1 MPLNNQPSRNH
12 VSIFDRRGQKPG
24 RGRSPKSTGDQPEPA
39 LFNKVCM
46 LRVHEE
52 SFSTHDLAL
61 NPAFFPGI
69 RIGDIVAIKLA
80 ADSEEGETGA
90 HEGSAAATAAVPG
103 AAKASTVA
111 STQTTQGPYRPS
123 RWLADD
129 GDTDDNRDD
138 LLPDIHREII
148 LQVSEVRRD
157 MQQIQASISN
167 HAMRTLWTDQVT
179 SQRVS
184 IRKIDLAQERE
195 SIRADFVE
203 IAFRDQYVGRSDMW
217 RLWRNLN
224 HKVVRNNQTANME
237 GLIRASVRRIYKN
250 GADIACGFI
259 DGSTQPI
266 FRSES
271 GRFILFLQM
280 SEEMWAYQEDGHL
293 CYEKALAFLGEL
305 FKRWS
310 DKQLNHMVTIVMF
323 SRWYYHQ
330 RDCLF
335 FPDLVY
341 DKDSGRYY
349 RDYYKVIADME
360 VRADWSVIL
369 PEILAE
375 FHTYRRDIQELHTAA
390 GVRLR
395 GDLSKAH
402 HGNILE
408 AVNLGIN
415 SFSSNYVDR
424 DLARTGLSTVVVTP
438 SFGVFDVSKRL
449 LRMTTERMLHFGTRV
464 DFVCLAPRPLFRP
477 PVFRFKSYP
486 VPSEQEQ
493 RRVLSRIA
501 QIKHESSLAE
511 SPGQLKDRTM
521 SVPKTSHS
529 IAVDPLMLD
538 PLYFD
543 DEKWINELIPL
554 ATGVPPRRTTAES
567 CESQLAASIFNT
579 LLKDATDVPDSIREC
594 FGQAQSKSMPD
605 NRVVYH
611 YFAYWVDSGFYSY
624 MDQSGFT
631 PCKMGDL
638 PVTGIADYMRQRP
651 MIPDLVLN
659 ADTTSMA
666 GYPSGSDSIKNAI
679 RERGTDA
686 QTPNAHNQ
694 AAMFA
699 HFDQQAIIGVQ
710 SSLKDEHSHME
721 DRFALGHIPTPFHL
735 SQYGAKATWEEQS
748 QGTEAMASGA
758 DQARM
763 LTSPSPNLQ
772 PSQSIVRTEH
782 GASVPS
788 KISNP
793 MAQRTTGFGAG
804 KQPSFG
810 LPKQASD
817 PLYYG
822 EMTNDYQ
829 RHSIAG
835 SSPLYYA
842 GTRTRGLTPDAAG
855 KGSPQS
861 VEYGL
866 GSVGRGMS
874 HLEDQVR
881 TYDVIS
887 TTATHPH
894 GQESG
899 FQLTMPTDRQQPVSF
914 RGSSQP
920 SAPPAPDYHSG
931 SPHYST
937 WMDRLSTHGPD
948 SGASRTL
955 RMRSYGPYN
964 PCNPEM
970 YPLPHTELSQR
981 WAFAFPT
988 YASLSSYTPKWR
1000 SLCTPASLPLVTD
1013 YHPTDL
1019 DSFYQHSFYHI
1030 TTPDIRSED
1039 LMPMEDYDEF
1049 SQFMTLRAPEA
1060 LARQTDAMRRTDQS
1074 TFIMLKEMVYQ
1085 RLAQGFQFINLGSST
1100 GPRRDALRMHSGWW
1114 SKQSGRSEANARNVS
1129 RSPHF
1134 VPPSAMFKSERAIWL
1149 SNGRQ
1154 IQKLEFHDSSSTTPG
1169 VLVTWWKRNKHFD
1182 QSDVHYQFQMWTRNN
1197 IQGYC
1202 SSKTRFSYSDDEDV
1216 NWNKLDYL
1224 IPAYPSNSMQG
1235 MKYWRTRYVLIPVG
1249 QLSNDKFVKSGQ
1261 MSTEDIRIANFEK
1274 FLGCIIKVLR
1284 KDERRGLECKFLGT
1298 LPSELRRPVEAVGT
1312 KSKKVKRGMFPPLPQ
1327 SMSMREA
1334 RKTVGLDDLIPSSLL
1349 QIRYTSLYPV
1359 PYLANELTCY
1369 MGDSTYLDPN
1379 IPISLPPPASLILGG
1394 LMESVN
1400 VESPFAQ
1407 LAYAL
1412 QHQVTGVGL
1421 RNIRWHF
1428 GYFKNAFLGSQL
1440 VDWILVNFDSVRS
1453 RSQAVT
1459 AGNRLMDRGLICSVH
1474 RPGHFLDGHYFYKFT
1489 EDAIKCKSHSAVKS
1503 QSALMGLSRYES
1515 TSATVSPNT
1524 SRPESRQGNNSASQL
1539 QSPEATNTPKARQES
1554 LQDLPS
1560 ESALLTSSELVSS
1573 ESTFEYQKTPD
1584 IFPLQQHSQ
1593 RPLPKVLKQ
1602 SRAFALDLDLD
1613 GKSSRIEQ
1621 CLVHVDAVQNPTT
1634 CFHLSINWLNC
1645 TNHLIDELVREW
1657 GQMAEHCGMRLVEAP
1672 RAQDIAVDACHP
1684 FHSPVQIS
1692 LEMPPP
1698 HVSKIFDEEW
1708 ISEFDFFGED
1718 SEERRQLILER
1729 MAQCIPTYPFERQLL
1744 EEQDFVLD
1752 VEAESNYPKSS
1763 LLTREYTYD
1772 RVGHEHTQYVHRS
1785 GTAFV
1790 QICGPGQFL
1799 WLNNYLYT
1807 SHQSHSRPPPPP
1819 ATAPG
1824 QSTLSQINLSAYGA
1838 RSDPTSVVAGT
1849 GSTTEA
1855 SSASTPINGRQ
1866 LGRLAHSSSN
1876 GGRGST
1882 GNANA
1887 AESDGYS
1894 IISPTDNAAPVYY
1907 PTRQVQKVWPHQ
1919 IIPSLSQYRTLEQK
1933 LELSDAYL
1941 VQIVDRL
1948 GELPATFD
1956 SVNAAVTRVAVM
1968 RSAAATAND

>member
-1 MPLNNQPSRNH
+1 MPSNYQMHGSRNH

-24 RGRSPKSTGDQPEPA
+24 RGRGSAGKDNYTGEQHEAEPA
-39 LFNKVCM
+39 LFNKICM
-46 LRVHEE
+46 LRIHEE
-52 SFSTHDLAL
+52 SFSTYDLAL

-80 ADSEEGETGA
+80 SDNEEGEPSA
-90 HEGSAAATAAVPG
+90 QEGTVSAASG
-103 AAKASTVA
+103 AAKASALA
-111 STQTTQGPYRPS
+111 STHISGKAGAMQGPRRPS
-123 RWLADD
+123 RWSAETEPA
-129 GDTDDNRDD
+129 DTDDNKDE
-138 LLPDIHREII
+138 LSPDIHREIL
-148 LQVSEVRRD
+148 LQVGEVRRD

-167 HAMRTLWTDQVT
+167 HAMRTLWTEHVT

-224 HKVVRNNQTANME
+224 HKVVRNNQAANME

-259 DGSTQPI
+259 DSSTQPI

-271 GRFILFLQM
+271 GRFIIFLQM

-293 CYEKALAFLGEL
+293 CYEKTLAFLGEL

-330 RDCLF
+330 RDSLF

-341 DKDSGRYY
+341 DKDSDRYY
-349 RDYYKVIADME
+349 RDYYKVVADME

-369 PEILAE
+369 PEILSE
-375 FHTYRRDIQELHTAA
+375 FHTYRRDIQELHTTA

-395 GDLSKAH
+395 GDLSRAH

-408 AVNLGIN
+408 AINLGIN

-501 QIKHESSLAE
+501 QVKHESSLAE
-511 SPGQLKDRTM
+511 SPGPAPLKDRTI
-521 SVPKTSHS
+521 SVPKPSHS
-529 IAVDPLMLD
+529 ITVDPLMLD

-543 DEKWINELIPL
+543 DEKWVNEMIPL
-554 ATGVPPRRTTAES
+554 ATGVPPRSSSNNAAAS
-567 CESQLAASIFNT
+567 YESQLAASIFGT
-579 LLKDATDVPDSIREC
+579 LLKGATGIPDSIREC
-594 FGQAQSKSMPD
+594 FVPSQPKTQPD

-624 MDQSGFT
+624 TDKSSEFIPT
-631 PCKMGDL
+631 CKMGEL
-638 PVTGIADYMRQRP
+638 PVTGVADYMRQRP
-651 MIPDLVLN
+651 LIPDLVLYT
-659 ADTTSMA
+659 DTTSMA
-666 GYPSGSDSIKNAI
+666 GYPSGADSIKNILHA
-679 RERGTDA
+679 RSNEAQPAETQMLAKSHDTAHDRGLLE
-686 QTPNAHNQ
+686 
-694 AAMFA
+694 MFA
-699 HFDQQAIIGVQ
+699 QFDKQAMVGVQ
-710 SSLKDEHSHME
+710 SSLKDEHGNME
-721 DRFALGHIPTPFHL
+721 NRFAFGHIPTPFHL
-735 SQYGAKATWEEQS
+735 SQYGAKAAWEEQS
-748 QGTEAMASGA
+748 QASEAAASGA
-758 DQARM
+758 DQAGM
-763 LTSPSPNLQ
+763 MISASPNLQ
-772 PSQSIVRTEH
+772 HSQTITRSEH
-782 GASVPS
+782 GMSVPS
-788 KISNP
+788 KLSNQL
-793 MAQRTTGFGAG
+793 AQRTTGFARNTS

-822 EMTNDYQ
+822 EMMPNVDYQ

-835 SSPLYYA
+835 SSPLYFS
-842 GTRTRGLTPDAAG
+842 GTGARTRGSTPDAAG
-855 KGSPQS
+855 KRPDVKSDSPQS

-866 GSVGRGMS
+866 GPVSRGLS
-874 HLEDQVR
+874 RLEDQIR
-881 TYDVIS
+881 TYDVVATS
-887 TTATHPH
+887 TVTAAATATTHQH
-894 GQESG
+894 NQEGG
-899 FQLTMPTDRQQPVSF
+899 FQLAMPADRQQPVPF
-914 RGSSQP
+914 TRGSSQP
-920 SAPPAPDYHSG
+920 SAPPAPEYHSS
-931 SPHYST
+931 SPRYST
-937 WMDRLSTHGPD
+937 WMDRLSTQGPD
-948 SGASRTL
+948 SGASRSL

-1039 LMPMEDYDEF
+1039 LLVDYDEF
-1049 SQFMTLRAPEA
+1049 SQFMTLRTQPSEA

-1085 RLAQGFQFINLGSST
+1085 RLAQGFQFINLGSPT

-1114 SKQSGRSEANARNVS
+1114 TKQSGRSDANSWNLS

-1134 VPPSAMFKSERAIWL
+1134 NTVPSGSMLKSERAIWL

-1154 IQKLEFHDSSSTTPG
+1154 IQKLEFHDSNSTTPG

-1182 QSDVHYQFQMWTRNN
+1182 QSNVHYQFQMWSRNN
-1197 IQGYC
+1197 LQGYC
-1202 SSKTRFSYSDDEDV
+1202 SSKTQFSYSDDEDV

-1235 MKYWRTRYVLIPVG
+1235 MKYWRTRYVLIPMG
-1249 QLSNDKFVKSGQ
+1249 QLSNDKFVKSSPR

-1274 FLGCIIKVLR
+1274 FLGCILKVLR
-1284 KDERRGLECKFLGT
+1284 KDEKHGLECQFLGT
-1298 LPSELRRPVEAVGT
+1298 LPSELRRSAETVAA
-1312 KSKKVKRGMFPPLPQ
+1312 KSKKARRGMFPAPPPQLPH
-1327 SMSMREA
+1327 SASIRDT
-1334 RKTVGLDDLIPSSLL
+1334 RKVIGLDDLVPSSLL
-1349 QIRYTSLYPV
+1349 QVRYTSMYPV
-1359 PYLANELTCY
+1359 PYLANQLTCF
-1369 MGDSTYLDPN
+1369 MEDTTYLDPN

-1412 QHQVTGVGL
+1412 QHQVAGVSL

-1428 GYFKNAFLGSQL
+1428 GYFKNAFLGFQL
-1440 VDWILVNFDSVRS
+1440 VDWMLVNFDSVRS
-1453 RSQAVT
+1453 RPQAVA
-1459 AGNRLMDRGLICSVH
+1459 AGNRLMERGLINSVH
-1474 RPGHFLDGHYFYKFT
+1474 RPGHFLDGHYFYEFT
-1489 EDAIKCKSHSAVKS
+1489 EAAIKCKNQPQSVVKT
-1503 QSALMGLSRYES
+1503 QSTLMGLSRYGS
-1515 TSATVSPNT
+1515 TSATASPNT
-1524 SRPESRQGNNSASQL
+1524 SRPESRQGSNAAANDTDTAQPQFPETAHMLKTGQDSLREQPSDASSARMRVQPGESASL
-1539 QSPEATNTPKARQES
+1539 SNN
-1554 LQDLPS
+1554 
-1560 ESALLTSSELVSS
+1560 SELVSGGS
-1573 ESTFEYQKTPD
+1573 NSRQNHDSDDNAHSASAFEYRKTPD
-1584 IFPLQQHSQ
+1584 IFADLLQQHSQ
-1593 RPLPKVLKQ
+1593 RPLPKVLRQ
-1602 SRAFALDLDLD
+1602 SQAFALDLDQD

-1621 CLVHVDAVQNPTT
+1621 CLVHLDAVQNPTT

-1672 RAQDIAVDACHP
+1672 RAQDIAADACHP
-1684 FHSPVQIS
+1684 FHSPIQIS

-1698 HVSKIFDEEW
+1698 HISKIFDDEW
-1708 ISEFDFFGED
+1708 VSEFDFFGDDKEN
-1718 SEERRQLILER
+1718 EERRQLVLER

-1744 EEQDFVLD
+1744 EEQDFILD
-1752 VEAESNYPKSS
+1752 VEAESNYPESS
-1763 LLTREYTYD
+1763 LLMREYTYD
-1772 RVGHEHTQYVHRS
+1772 RVGHEYTQYVHRS

-1807 SHQSHSRPPPPP
+1807 SHQSHVRPPPPQ
-1819 ATAPG
+1819 G
-1824 QSTLSQINLSAYGA
+1824 QPSTTSASQMNLGAYGA
-1838 RSDPTSVVAGT
+1838 RSDTTS
-1849 GSTTEA
+1849 
-1855 SSASTPINGRQ
+1855 
-1866 LGRLAHSSSN
+1866 
-1876 GGRGST
+1876 
-1882 GNANA
+1882 
-1887 AESDGYS
+1887 
-1894 IISPTDNAAPVYY
+1894 
-1907 PTRQVQKVWPHQ
+1907 
-1919 IIPSLSQYRTLEQK
+1919 
-1933 LELSDAYL
+1933 
-1941 VQIVDRL
+1941 
-1948 GELPATFD
+1948 
-1956 SVNAAVTRVAVM
+1956 
-1968 RSAAATAND
+1968 